1 MTEQNQMPNW
11 VKRKVEN
18 PFSGERKYPFATM
31 ALYEVF
37 SVNGGDAPAD
47 GWKGIK
53 RCARTQIKKYGK
65 QFVHRKLPDGTI
77 EVCRIK

>member
-1 MTEQNQMPNW
+1 MSEERTMPEW
-11 VKRKVEN
+11 VKNKLEK
-18 PFSGERKYPFATM
+18 PFSGERKYPFNTM

-53 RCARTQIKKYGK
+53 RCARNEIRNGKK
-65 QFVHRKLPDGTI
+65 FVHRKLPDGTI
-77 EVCRIK
+77 EVCRVK